1 MHSMRSDSTVEKDL
15 AYYKSLPYKEVI
27 EADPAGG
34 YVGYVPE
41 LRGCIT
47 QAETKEE
54 ILTMLEDAKEAW
66 LSSALEA
73 GLTIP
78 EPVRE
83 EDFSGKFNLRIPKSL
98 HMRLA
103 MKAKVE
109 GVSLNQLVMYL
120 LTNGLNSPKP
130 VRDMSKR

>member
-130 VRDMSKR
+130 V

>member
-27 EADPAGG
+27 EADPDGG

-41 LRGCIT
+41 MRGCIT

-83 EDFSGKFNLRIPKSL
+83 EEFSGKFNLRIPKSL

-103 MKAKVE
+103 MKAKAE
-109 GVSLNQLVMYL
+109 GVSLNQLAMYL
-120 LTNGLNSPKP
+120 LTNGLNSPNS
-130 VRDMSKR
+130 V